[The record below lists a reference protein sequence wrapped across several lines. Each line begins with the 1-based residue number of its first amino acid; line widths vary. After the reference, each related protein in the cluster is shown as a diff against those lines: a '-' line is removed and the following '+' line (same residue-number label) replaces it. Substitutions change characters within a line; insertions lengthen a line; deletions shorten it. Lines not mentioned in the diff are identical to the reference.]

1 MPRRPHIDLSA
12 VDAQALFDRLASDL
26 PDGPSLDERLQIAQ
40 TLRSRADEWGGT
52 LDRWLIGEVARLR
65 AGLKEARHHHEE
77 LRAAIDE
84 LRSPPWHPGVYL
96 GPVETERGPAACVV
110 HAGTVRIVGL
120 TRDVQWDTLAAGD
133 DVLLSRDLGLV
144 MRKSTLPMVRAGET
158 AVYDRRLADG
168 RLVVKHRDEEIILR
182 PSGTLDGAQLQPGE
196 LVRWDRGLGL
206 AFEQIDPARTSPL
219 FLEETPQEGFEAI
232 GGLDKQIDRLKQ
244 TLVLHL
250 EHGAVARKYRVRRPG
265 SVLLVGPPGTG
276 KTMLARAL
284 ANWVAAHSEGGQS
297 RFLNVKPGAWNSMWY
312 SESERNI
319 REAFRMARDVGESNP
334 AVPVVMFLD
343 EVDAIGAT
351 RGGLATGVDDRVLM
365 SLMAE
370 LDGLQ
375 ARGNVLVVA
384 ATNRRDAL
392 DAGLARAGRL
402 GDLVLDIPRPNM
414 AAGRAIFDRH
424 FPEEIPWAG
433 GDHDTGVREAI
444 IAAAVSRLYAPNGE
458 GEVATIT
465 FRDNARRPI
474 HARDLV
480 SGASI
485 AKIARAAILQ
495 ACHREASG
503 GRPGVTLSDVLDAIV
518 EELDS
523 AVAALTPSNCHA
535 FISGLPQDLGV
546 ARVEPRVVRIR
557 RPHRFVA

>member
-1 MPRRPHIDLSA
+1 MPRRPPSDFSA
-12 VDAQALFDRLASDL
+12 IEAQTLFDRLSGDL
-26 PDGPSLDERLQIAQ
+26 PDGPSLDERLQIVQ
-40 TLRSRADEWGGT
+40 TLRSRADEWGSS
-52 LDRWLIGEVARLR
+52 LDRWLLGEVARLR

-77 LRAAIDE
+77 LRAALDE

-96 GPVETERGPAACVV
+96 GSVETDRGPAACVA
-110 HAGTVRIVGL
+110 HGGTVRIVGL
-120 TRDVQWDTLAAGD
+120 TRDLQWDTLTTGD

-144 MRKSTLPMVRAGET
+144 MRKSPLPMMRAGET

-168 RLVVKHRDEEIILR
+168 RLVVKQRDEEIVVR
-182 PSGTLDGAQLQPGE
+182 PSGALDAGGLRPGD

-206 AFEQIDPARTSPL
+206 AFERLDPPHTSPL
-219 FLEETPQEGFEAI
+219 FLEDTPQEGFAAI
-232 GGLDKQIDRLKQ
+232 GGLDSQIDRLKQ

-250 EHGAVARKYRVRRPG
+250 EHAAVARKYKVQRPG

-276 KTMLARAL
+276 KTLMARAL

-343 EVDAIGAT
+343 EVDAIGAS
-351 RGGLATGVDDRVLM
+351 RGGLAMRVDDRVLM

-402 GDLVLDIPRPNM
+402 GDLVLEIPRPNM
-414 AAGRAIFDRH
+414 AAARAIFDKH
-424 FPEEIPWAG
+424 FPEDIPWASDEHDAG
-433 GDHDTGVREAI
+433 GRDAI

-458 GEVATIT
+458 GEIATIT

-485 AKIARAAILQ
+485 AKIARAAVLQ

-503 GRPGVTLSDVLDAIV
+503 GQSGVAVSDVLDATV

-535 FISGLPQDLGV
+535 FINGLPQDLGV
-546 ARVEPRVVRIR
+546 ARVEPRVARIR
-557 RPHRFVA
+557 RAHRFVA